1 MASADLVCEK
11 HMIFMWL
18 VFLFNVIH
26 LVIIEL
32 VWAAAHLGAQDDTTF
47 LFFNEGDTILRFI
60 RVTFGSS
67 VQTGVS

>member
-1 MASADLVCEK
+1 
-11 HMIFMWL
+11 MWL

-67 VQTGVS
+67 VQTGVKLGYHTQLLCLLA